1 MIKKLFSKNVRPRRT
16 SLRSG
21 FTFIEL
27 LVTVTI
33 IIIIS
38 VGGMVVFSGSSKKAR
53 DSKRRADLEKIRTAL
68 ELFRQENGIY
78 PDIPNQNWSASPANG
93 LLSRY
98 LDTWPTDPSGTG
110 YGYCKDTAYTYRV
123 AACFE
128 LDPASG
134 SAAACAIPSWQ
145 ILTPSTCAVAT
156 VGGTNAVVLTNP

>member
-1 MIKKLFSKNVRPRRT
+1 MKNRKN
-16 SLRSG
+16 G

-68 ELFRQENGIY
+68 ELFRQENGRY
-78 PDIPNQNWSASPANG
+78 PALPNQPITAQPTEG
-93 LLSRY
+93 LGGKY
-98 LDTWPTDPSGTG
+98 LDTWPTDPSTNTG
-110 YGYCKDTAYTYRV
+110 YGYILDTAYTYRV
-123 AACFE
+123 GACFE
-128 LDPASG
+128 LDPVSGNAAGSWISGTTNVSACNLAS
-134 SAAACAIPSWQ
+134 
-145 ILTPSTCAVAT
+145 